1 MKVVD
6 SDRAEARRAFEN
18 ISSTSRSSLAE
29 IRRML
34 GVLRGADGAPAY
46 EPAPG
51 LTDIPRLAQEVTG
64 AGLTV
69 DLNVDGDTAD
79 VPPGVGLAAYRIV
92 QEALTNSLRHAGA
105 QRATV
110 RLDSSSGVLLIEV
123 TDDGR
128 GPNGRGSGGH
138 GLIGMRERVA
148 VYGGSLDVGPG
159 PSGGFRVAANL
170 RYETDP
176 VA

>member
-1 MKVVD
+1 
-6 SDRAEARRAFEN
+6 
-18 ISSTSRSSLAE
+18 LAD
-29 IRRML
+29 L
-34 GVLRGADGAPAY
+34 
-46 EPAPG
+46 
-51 LTDIPRLAQEVTG
+51 PRLAQDVTG
-64 AGLTV
+64 AGLAV
-69 DLNVDGDTAD
+69 DLDVDGDTAN
-79 VPPGVGLAAYRIV
+79 VPPGIGLAAYRIV